1 MVAGARPRV
10 PFNGP
15 PSVTTGAAPSS
26 GNADSAVTG
35 RRPERA
41 QNELDVDMA
50 GYRQFDE
57 ESFSEVITYYGNTN
71 NLQVRLQFIHY
82 LCQGCYVMPYARLS
96 VCLSVC

>member
-1 MVAGARPRV
+1 MMSGARPRV
-10 PFNGP
+10 PYSGS

-35 RRPERA
+35 RRLDRA

-50 GYRQFDE
+50 RQFDE

-71 NLQVRLQFIHY
+71 NLQVRLQLIHLCFFILHIF
-82 LCQGCYVMPYARLS
+82 YAVL
-96 VCLSVC
+96 L